1 MKLRPSYTK
10 DTTMTSM
17 TTKEEKEHIYKEQK
31 EIDEKEIEVAKVA
44 ASLVHP
50 TYSREWYLELDK
62 CPAIKRQQA
71 AFFQK
76 YGSSK
81 GW

>member
-1 MKLRPSYTK
+1 
-10 DTTMTSM
+10 MTSM
-17 TTKEEKEHIYKEQK
+17 TTKEEEERIYKEQK
-31 EIDEKEIEVAKVA
+31 EIDEKEIEVAQVA
-44 ASLVHP
+44 ASLLHP

-62 CPAIKRQQA
+62 CPAVQRQQA
-71 AFFQK
+71 AFWKK

>member
-1 MKLRPSYTK
+1 
-10 DTTMTSM
+10 M
-17 TTKEEKEHIYKEQK
+17 TTKEEEERIYKDQK
-31 EIDEKEIEVAKVA
+31 EIDEKEIEVARVA
-44 ASLVHP
+44 ASLLHP

-62 CPAIKRQQA
+62 CPAVQRQQA
-71 AFFQK
+71 AFWKK

>member
-1 MKLRPSYTK
+1 
-10 DTTMTSM
+10 MTSM
-17 TTKEEKEHIYKEQK
+17 TTKEEEERIYKDQK
-31 EIDEKEIEVAKVA
+31 EIDEKEIEVARVA
-44 ASLVHP
+44 ASLLHP

-62 CPAIKRQQA
+62 CPAVQRQQA
-71 AFFQK
+71 AFWKK

>member
-1 MKLRPSYTK
+1 
-10 DTTMTSM
+10 M
-17 TTKEEKEHIYKEQK
+17 TTKEEQIYKEQK
-31 EIDEKEIEVAKVA
+31 EIDEKEIEVARVA

-62 CPAIKRQQA
+62 CPALQRQQA
-71 AFFQK
+71 AFWKK

>member
-1 MKLRPSYTK
+1 
-10 DTTMTSM
+10 MTSM
-17 TTKEEKEHIYKEQK
+17 TTKEEEERNYKEQK
-31 EIDEKEIEVAKVA
+31 EIDEKEIEVARVA
-44 ASLVHP
+44 ASLLHP

-62 CPAIKRQQA
+62 CPALQRQQA
-71 AFFQK
+71 AFWKK

>member
-1 MKLRPSYTK
+1 
-10 DTTMTSM
+10 M
-17 TTKEEKEHIYKEQK
+17 TTKEEEERIYKEQK
-31 EIDEKEIEVAKVA
+31 EIDEKEIEVAQVA
-44 ASLVHP
+44 ASLLHP

-62 CPAIKRQQA
+62 CPAVQRQQA
-71 AFFQK
+71 AFWKK

>member
-1 MKLRPSYTK
+1 
-10 DTTMTSM
+10 MTSM
-17 TTKEEKEHIYKEQK
+17 TTKEEKERIYKEQK
-31 EIDEKEIEVAKVA
+31 EIDEKEIEVARVA
-44 ASLVHP
+44 ASLLHP